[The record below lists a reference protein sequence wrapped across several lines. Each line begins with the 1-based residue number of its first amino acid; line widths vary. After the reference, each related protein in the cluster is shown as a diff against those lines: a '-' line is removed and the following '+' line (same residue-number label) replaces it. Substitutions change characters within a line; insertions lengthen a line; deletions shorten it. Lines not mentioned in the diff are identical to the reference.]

1 MVVFTWIV
9 RSILEPLFWNLLQ
22 WVWSLDSAMNAD
34 AGALPI
40 QFYSYSSTGLLLWLF
55 EKLPHSLLLA
65 IFACGCCTIL
75 GFILVFCC
83 ISTTLAWKI
92 VRLLF
97 SFVIV
102 RLIKAVFWFWLIIA
116 HFGLRMVY
124 KCTRASIRTVNR
136 AHRAIRDRHSVNSV
150 DAIAQ
155 QFIND
160 RQIADR
166 PSETVTQAID
176 AAAFR
181 PRRRRVRSAR
191 SPRRSSR
198 ASE

>member
-1 MVVFTWIV
+1 MNVITWIA
-9 RSILEPLFWNLLQ
+9 RSILEPVFWNLLQ
-22 WVWSLDSAMNAD
+22 WVWSLDSSID
-34 AGALPI
+34 FDGLPI
-40 QFYSYSSTGLLLWLF
+40 QFYSYSSTSLLLWFF
-55 EKLPHSLLLA
+55 EKLPHPLLLA

-75 GFILVFCC
+75 GLILVFCC

-97 SFVIV
+97 SCVVV

-116 HFGLRMVY
+116 HFGFRMLY
-124 KCTRASIRTVNR
+124 TCTRASIRTVDR
-136 AHRAIRDRHSVNSV
+136 AQRVIRDRRSF
-150 DAIAQ
+150 DRQEAIAQ

-160 RQIADR
+160 RRIADR
-166 PSETVTQAID
+166 PSETVSQSID